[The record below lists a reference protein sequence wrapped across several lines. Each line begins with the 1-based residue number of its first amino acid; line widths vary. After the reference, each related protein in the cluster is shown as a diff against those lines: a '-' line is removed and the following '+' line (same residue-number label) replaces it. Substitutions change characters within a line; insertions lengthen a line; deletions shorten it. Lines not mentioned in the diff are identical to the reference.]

1 MKNYYSTLRAI
12 FFILIGLHVSLY
24 LFGLLRLSII
34 YDYLD
39 YWPFTLFLIFLVL
52 LPRSALITESIKFY
66 SYAVLIT
73 IMVIFLLGHFTKAS
87 FLGTY
92 SYESSFSNSTL
103 NESETYRVIINE
115 NNSINLKSFP
125 GTGYK
130 VDILNKPGSSGYPEA
145 IESLVGT
152 PHVLVLR
159 AVETS
164 PLLQVKGWDL
174 QLGDESKWELDIFA
188 VDSQYSLD
196 NLELDN
202 ASLSG
207 TGEIYLGKNL
217 KLQKLVLNG
226 VYEITVSKN
235 LPIVISGNA
244 ETPSSW
250 INATIGTLNQVNESY
265 RLLVEIIDG
274 SEVIFN
280 DE

>member
-39 YWPFTLFLIFLVL
+39 YWPFTIFLIFLVL

>member
-1 MKNYYSTLRAI
+1 VKNYYSTLRAI

-39 YWPFTLFLIFLVL
+39 YWPFTIFLIFLVL

-92 SYESSFSNSTL
+92 SYESSFSNSTF

-145 IESLVGT
+145 VESLVGT

-174 QLGDESKWELDIFA
+174 ELGDESKWELDIFA
-188 VDSQYSLD
+188 VDSQFSLD
-196 NLELDN
+196 NLELNN

-217 KLQKLVLNG
+217 KLEKLVLNG

-265 RLLVEIIDG
+265 RLLVEVIDG

>member
-1 MKNYYSTLRAI
+1 VKNYYSTLRAI

-39 YWPFTLFLIFLVL
+39 YWPFTIFLIFLVL

-66 SYAVLIT
+66 SYAVLIM

-92 SYESSFSNSTL
+92 SYESSFSNLTL

-145 IESLVGT
+145 VESLVGT

-174 QLGDESKWELDIFA
+174 ELGDESKWELDIFA
-188 VDSQYSLD
+188 VDSQFSLD
-196 NLELDN
+196 NLELNN

-217 KLQKLVLNG
+217 KLEKLVLNG

-265 RLLVEIIDG
+265 RLLVEVIDG

>member
-39 YWPFTLFLIFLVL
+39 YWPFTIFLIFLVL

-174 QLGDESKWELDIFA
+174 ELGDESKWELDIFA
-188 VDSQYSLD
+188 VDSQFSLD
-196 NLELDN
+196 NLELNN

-217 KLQKLVLNG
+217 KLEKLVLNG

-265 RLLVEIIDG
+265 RLLVEVIDG

>member
-1 MKNYYSTLRAI
+1 VKNYYSTLRAI

-92 SYESSFSNSTL
+92 SYESSFSNPTL

>member
-1 MKNYYSTLRAI
+1 VKNYYSTLRAI
-12 FFILIGLHVSLY
+12 FIILIGVHVSLY

-39 YWPFTLFLIFLVL
+39 YWPFTVFLIFLVF
-52 LPRSALITESIKFY
+52 LPRSALITETIKFY

>member
-12 FFILIGLHVSLY
+12 FIILIGVHVSLY

-39 YWPFTLFLIFLVL
+39 YWPFTVFLIFLVF
-52 LPRSALITESIKFY
+52 LPRSALITETIKFY

>member
-39 YWPFTLFLIFLVL
+39 YWPFTIFLIFLVL

-145 IESLVGT
+145 VESLVGT

-174 QLGDESKWELDIFA
+174 ELGDESKWELDIFA
-188 VDSQYSLD
+188 VDSQFSLD
-196 NLELDN
+196 NLELNN

-217 KLQKLVLNG
+217 KLEKLVLNG
-226 VYEITVSKN
+226 IYEITVSKN

-265 RLLVEIIDG
+265 RLLVEVIDG

>member
-1 MKNYYSTLRAI
+1 
-12 FFILIGLHVSLY
+12 
-24 LFGLLRLSII
+24 
-34 YDYLD
+34 
-39 YWPFTLFLIFLVL
+39 
-52 LPRSALITESIKFY
+52 
-66 SYAVLIT
+66 
-73 IMVIFLLGHFTKAS
+73 MVIFLLGHFTKAS

-92 SYESSFSNSTL
+92 SYESSFSNLTL

-145 IESLVGT
+145 VESLIGT

-174 QLGDESKWELDIFA
+174 ELGDESKWELDIFA
-188 VDSQYSLD
+188 VDSQFSLD
-196 NLELDN
+196 NLELNN

-217 KLQKLVLNG
+217 KLEKLVLNG

-265 RLLVEIIDG
+265 RLLVEVIDG

>member
-196 NLELDN
+196 NLELDK

>member
-92 SYESSFSNSTL
+92 SYESSFSNSIL

-145 IESLVGT
+145 VESLVGT

-174 QLGDESKWELDIFA
+174 ELGDESKWELDIFA
-188 VDSQYSLD
+188 VDSNYSLD

-244 ETPSSW
+244 KTPSSW